1 MYLNV
6 ESTFV
11 RNVKANIEALRG
23 FSIYI
28 FCPSFFSIRRV
39 SSNTVLFAIVYLINK
54 ERIATSVVVNY
65 YINISACVM
74 SREGVSLN
82 YASYTDR

>member
-1 MYLNV
+1 MVYERMRCVPYV
-6 ESTFV
+6 EFTFF
-11 RNVKANIEALRG
+11 AQ
-23 FSIYI
+23 FSSSIHI

-54 ERIATSVVVNY
+54 EGIVTSVVLNY
-65 YINISACVM
+65 YINVSARVM

-82 YASYTDR
+82 YASYTER